1 MKKKN
6 SYSFKQFFN
15 SRFSLYAML
24 IVITI
29 SFICTYS
36 KVYDVKL
43 DLNGDNI
50 HYYALGKALT
60 EGKGFTNI
68 MSFKETP
75 HTHFPPGYPVFVA
88 GVMKFFPNNINAVKI
103 ANGLLLFA
111 SILLLFFLLKKLSGS
126 IIIPFLTCIFCSMHA
141 EILRYATIM
150 MSEMLFLFCSICTI
164 YLILTI
170 RPERLFT
177 KQGYRDTLLLLPL
190 LFLNNYIY
198 FVRTMGTSLI
208 LAVILYTGILFF
220 KQIIRYFRERKQ
232 KPENPNG
239 LQRLLR
245 Y

>member
-150 MSEMLFLFCSICTI
+150 MSEIAFSFLQYLHYLSYSHDSSRTIVYETRLSRYFAFAAPVIFEQLHLFCQNDGHF
-164 YLILTI
+164 
-170 RPERLFT
+170 PHPG
-177 KQGYRDTLLLLPL
+177 GYPIHRNPL
-190 LFLNNYIY
+190 LQANHTVL
-198 FVRTMGTSLI
+198 S
-208 LAVILYTGILFF
+208 
-220 KQIIRYFRERKQ
+220 RKEA
-232 KPENPNG
+232 KA
-239 LQRLLR
+239 
-245 Y
+245 

>member
-68 MSFKETP
+68 YVFQRDAP
-75 HTHFPPGYPVFVA
+75 HPFPSRLSGIRGRGDEVFPQQYQRGQNRQRFVA
-88 GVMKFFPNNINAVKI
+88 
-103 ANGLLLFA
+103 
-111 SILLLFFLLKKLSGS
+111 
-126 IIIPFLTCIFCSMHA
+126 FCFNS
-141 EILRYATIM
+141 
-150 MSEMLFLFCSICTI
+150 
-164 YLILTI
+164 
-170 RPERLFT
+170 P
-177 KQGYRDTLLLLPL
+177 
-190 LFLNNYIY
+190 
-198 FVRTMGTSLI
+198 
-208 LAVILYTGILFF
+208 VILSI
-220 KQIIRYFRERKQ
+220 KEIIR
-232 KPENPNG
+232 
-239 LQRLLR
+239 
-245 Y
+245 

>member
-88 GVMKFFPNNINAVKI
+88 GVMKFSPTISTRSKSPTVCC
-103 ANGLLLFA
+103 
-111 SILLLFFLLKKLSGS
+111 FLLQFSCYS
-126 IIIPFLTCIFCSMHA
+126 F
-141 EILRYATIM
+141 Y
-150 MSEMLFLFCSICTI
+150 
-164 YLILTI
+164 
-170 RPERLFT
+170 
-177 KQGYRDTLLLLPL
+177 
-190 LFLNNYIY
+190 
-198 FVRTMGTSLI
+198 
-208 LAVILYTGILFF
+208 
-220 KQIIRYFRERKQ
+220 
-232 KPENPNG
+232 
-239 LQRLLR
+239 
-245 Y
+245 